1 MNKDILSNKNYISIG
16 KIIKPHGVKGFLK
29 FLLYNGDSSI
39 LLNRE
44 SLIIGKSLESV
55 ELEVEIMNLN
65 SNILLLKF
73 FDVDDRND
81 AEKYR
86 DYARY
91 IHRSELVRDEDDLFL
106 VDLIGCDLFF
116 DKNKVGPISDIVSY
130 SGNDLLKVVGSDNKE
145 HLIPI
150 NKELIE
156 LFDIEGRKLVIKT
169 IEGILDIC

>member
-1 MNKDILSNKNYISIG
+1 MSKDIPSNKNYISVG
-16 KIIKPHGVKGFLK
+16 KITKPHGVKGFLK
-29 FLLYNGDSSI
+29 FLLYNGDSSM

-55 ELEVEIMNLN
+55 ELKVEKLNLN
-65 SNILLLKF
+65 SSILLLKF
-73 FDVDDRND
+73 FDVNDRD
-81 AEKYR
+81 SAEKYR
-86 DYARY
+86 DYELY
-91 IHRSELVRDEDDLFL
+91 IHRSELVKDDDLFL

-116 DKNKVGPISDIVSY
+116 DKNKVGPILDIVSY
-130 SGNDLLKVVGSDNKE
+130 SGNDLLKVVDSDNKE

-169 IEGILDIC
+169 IKGILDIC